1 MFLLSSTF
9 VDLGGQMQRLNNNRQ
24 FKQSIALFD
33 AHTEKQPN
41 AFAVNQ
47 ALKACIQLDDINRGI
62 QIHHNL
68 PSSFVYNDFIQA
80 TLIHLY
86 SRSFTLNFDFH
97 HSVSV
102 KAGDYV
108 KAQEIFRKNK
118 KKSSVICVAILK
130 GTNDFVQLK

>member
-1 MFLLSSTF
+1 MEKNQERHAKCLLQFSHRSIEISRSFLGFSLSLSIIDTEFFLFVTFQMFLLSSTF

-68 PSSFVYNDFIQA
+68 PSSFV
-80 TLIHLY
+80 
-86 SRSFTLNFDFH
+86 
-97 HSVSV
+97 
-102 KAGDYV
+102 
-108 KAQEIFRKNK
+108 
-118 KKSSVICVAILK
+118 
-130 GTNDFVQLK
+130 